1 MHKGARTDLSRGREV
16 TRVPTATRRRLPLTL
31 GKLTDS
37 YDSGFWPI
45 RLSKKVCADRQIC
58 EPHVR
63 NPGSSVLQGEIAP
76 VQKKPLRHSIFRY
89 LETILWTW
97 VTDEKMVR

>member
-1 MHKGARTDLSRGREV
+1 MHKGARTDPCGGRGV

-45 RLSKKVCADRQIC
+45 RLSKRCVDRQIC
-58 EPHVR
+58 EPHMR

>member
-16 TRVPTATRRRLPLTL
+16 TRVPTATRRRLIHTTQDFGQFGYL
-31 GKLTDS
+31 K
-37 YDSGFWPI
+37 
-45 RLSKKVCADRQIC
+45 RCADRQIC
-58 EPHVR
+58 EPHMR
-63 NPGSSVLQGEIAP
+63 NPESRVLQGEIAP

-89 LETILWTW
+89 LEAILWTW